1 MTSRSPRPSA
11 RCALRRAGGWRSSR
25 SSCSNEIPALLLL
38 RQATGRGEEAARRR
52 KSIHLQRVRGDRQ
65 EAGQGFVCQT
75 RRVARQAQAAAIVAL
90 LALILLCLAWELWL
104 APLRPGGSWLA
115 LKALPL
121 ALPLSGIFS
130 GKRYTY
136 QWSSM
141 LILGYLAEGAT
152 RAWTDRGASQLAAAA
167 EIVLS
172 LAFFAAAVAFA
183 RLSRGR

>member
-1 MTSRSPRPSA
+1 M
-11 RCALRRAGGWRSSR
+11 
-25 SSCSNEIPALLLL
+25 
-38 RQATGRGEEAARRR
+38 
-52 KSIHLQRVRGDRQ
+52 
-65 EAGQGFVCQT
+65 
-75 RRVARQAQAAAIVAL
+75 ARQAQAAAIVAL

-121 ALPLSGIFS
+121 ALPLSGILS

-152 RAWTDRGASQLAAAA
+152 RAWTETGMSRTLAMA
-167 EIVLS
+167 EVLLS
-172 LAFFAAAVAFA
+172 LVFFAAAVSYA
-183 RLSRGR
+183 RATRAAA